1 MFLNTPRN
9 RLDDNSENMLL
20 VNMFEKNIYHI
31 TRNLEHGQKQLS
43 FPEMMFHHKLLWKN
57 TIRESEILPIIYIYE
72 CLGVEAI

>member
-1 MFLNTPRN
+1 MFLNTPPN

-43 FPEMMFHHKLLWKN
+43 FPEMMFHHKLL
-57 TIRESEILPIIYIYE
+57 
-72 CLGVEAI
+72 